1 MVIDEFVKCCETWRE
16 THNRANAPATK

>member
-16 THNRANAPATK
+16 TQNRASVPATK